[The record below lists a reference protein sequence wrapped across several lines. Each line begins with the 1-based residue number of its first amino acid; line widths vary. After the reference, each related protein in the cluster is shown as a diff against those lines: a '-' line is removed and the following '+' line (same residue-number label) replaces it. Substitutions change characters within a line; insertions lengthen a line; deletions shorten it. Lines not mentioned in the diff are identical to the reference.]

1 MKKIIDLSLTLS
13 EEYPTTWPGTME
25 YSHTLFK
32 DSDSKT
38 YFFTMDEHAGT
49 HCDAPSHFIK
59 KESKEE
65 QESIEGHSLSLEAMQ
80 GSLVIIDVTH
90 LKTHIYGESPLIEP
104 EIIRKWEA
112 EHRALQPKDIVVFFT
127 NWTRFYDKEEDVK
140 LYYLIKPVKEKS
152 AYGWPTP
159 SVATL
164 EYLHNKQVQC
174 IGIDAPSIGA
184 VHDGISPHVYGL
196 SKNMIFIENLTNLH
210 LLPPTGSYFIFLP
223 LKIEHSTGCPGRA
236 IAYIE

>member
-1 MKKIIDLSLTLS
+1 M
-13 EEYPTTWPGTME
+13 
-25 YSHTLFK
+25 
-32 DSDSKT
+32 
-38 YFFTMDEHAGT
+38 
-49 HCDAPSHFIK
+49 IK
-59 KESKEE
+59 K
-65 QESIEGHSLSLEAMQ
+65 
-80 GSLVIIDVTH
+80 
-90 LKTHIYGESPLIEP
+90 
-104 EIIRKWEA
+104 
-112 EHRALQPKDIVVFFT
+112 
-127 NWTRFYDKEEDVK
+127 EDVK

-223 LKIEHSTGCPGRA
+223 LKIETFHRVPRQS
-236 IAYIE
+236 YSVY

>member
-140 LYYLIKPVKEKS
+140 LYYLIKPFS
-152 AYGWPTP
+152 MNGYYRMMGG
-159 SVATL
+159 
-164 EYLHNKQVQC
+164 NC
-174 IGIDAPSIGA
+174 
-184 VHDGISPHVYGL
+184 
-196 SKNMIFIENLTNLH
+196 KNFLNLFQNRLIENTNV
-210 LLPPTGSYFIFLP
+210 
-223 LKIEHSTGCPGRA
+223 A
-236 IAYIE
+236 D